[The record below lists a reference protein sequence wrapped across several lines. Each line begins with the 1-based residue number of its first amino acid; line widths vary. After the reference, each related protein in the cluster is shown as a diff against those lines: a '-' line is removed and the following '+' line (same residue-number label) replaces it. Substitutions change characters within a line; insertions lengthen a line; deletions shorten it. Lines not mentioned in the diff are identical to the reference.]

1 MYRGVIVP
9 ARGLQA
15 VLDGLTKRV
24 MALERRIRWPGATQ
38 IAQSSGVP
46 IASSLLPD
54 YTPLV
59 TITLDPG
66 RWVVLAGANIEQD
79 STANYAITVNITGT
93 DLSAQADYTGVYLLG
108 GTTVPMTTFSV
119 LSLAVE
125 TTIAFEA
132 RYTAFSGDPSVAT
145 ANDVYLIAT
154 PT

>member
-46 IASSLLPD
+46 I
-54 YTPLV
+54 
-59 TITLDPG
+59 
-66 RWVVLAGANIEQD
+66 ANIEQD